1 MKITHG
7 VAQGFIS
14 PLVQT
19 TSQIEKETQKC
30 LQNGNKSRVQHVG
43 CQRPLPL
50 LQGGSGGVFV
60 GVSGVKL
67 RGTPVTVA
75 AEKDA
80 MFARECA

>member
-7 VAQGFIS
+7 VAQGFVS

-30 LQNGNKSRVQHVG
+30 LQNGNKSRAQHVG
-43 CQRPLPL
+43 RQRPLPL

-60 GVSGVKL
+60 GVSRVML
-67 RGTPVTVA
+67 R
-75 AEKDA
+75 E
-80 MFARECA
+80 